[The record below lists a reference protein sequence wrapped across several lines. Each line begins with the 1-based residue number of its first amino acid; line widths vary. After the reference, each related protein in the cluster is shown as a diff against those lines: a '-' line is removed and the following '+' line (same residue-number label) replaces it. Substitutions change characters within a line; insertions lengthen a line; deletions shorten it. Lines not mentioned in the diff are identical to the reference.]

1 MSGGLLV
8 IKSGPQSS
16 LPLLL
21 PAHTVPGPKEVRAQS
36 GHYEIKLMT
45 QSSRSPSPDSD
56 NNAPLLDATQL
67 ATINP
72 VSFLCASCSLPV
84 IQSNHIETWRDLP
97 SEHWEELVEA
107 WMCHGDQKLHDHV
120 QQHSK
125 AGFWPAEGLALVGGS
140 YILFDETAMNTNN
153 LHVAP
158 DSRVRFSLAL
168 TSIFPPSSF
177 ICRAQRRLALAFP
190 SGCCWG
196 ISRPSARSVG
206 ALGFAASSALTVRV
220 LSGQECPIQL
230 YQLIQNVLDRGFLS
244 QLLFQTTLMRI
255 EVYFL
260 GATLE
265 GTFIFLCRF
274 YFSLLFRFCCCLIH
288 SCC

>member
-1 MSGGLLV
+1 MIACSSLFAGFDVIYVAENHENLHHTLVFFTVAGLKAGTVLHAEVLSHFPEGSAYGGVGSGLLV

-21 PAHTVPGPKEVRAQS
+21 PAHTAPGPKEVRAQS
-36 GHYEIKLMT
+36 SHYEIKLMT
-45 QSSRSPSPDSD
+45 QTSRSPSPDSD
-56 NNAPLLDATQL
+56 NNVPLLDAAQL

-84 IQSNHIETWRDLP
+84 IQSNRVETWRDLP

-153 LHVAP
+153 LHVAV
-158 DSRVRFSLAL
+158 DSSVSFYFITLQFL
-168 TSIFPPSSF
+168 FPF
-177 ICRAQRRLALAFP
+177 FRASRRLALAP
-190 SGCCWG
+190 SSGWRWG
-196 ISRPSARSVG
+196 IARPSARLVG
-206 ALGFAASSALTVRV
+206 ALGFAASSV
-220 LSGQECPIQL
+220 LI
-230 YQLIQNVLDRGFLS
+230 
-244 QLLFQTTLMRI
+244 
-255 EVYFL
+255 
-260 GATLE
+260 GA
-265 GTFIFLCRF
+265 F
-274 YFSLLFRFCCCLIH
+274 
-288 SCC
+288 